1 MAVISSPLANSL
13 QGGLIQRV
21 SGSAFGGG
29 RGIGPIGSSN
39 VGSDR
44 SQELLENNQ
53 STLTSISSS
62 LSTISQEI
70 GVLRNGIDSIA
81 LKISQESKLEEA
93 AARADTEYQKR
104 LAERAVRSEG
114 EQRLENKI
122 QSALSAPVQAIS
134 NKVNNTFA
142 NVGRAI
148 TILLTGWG
156 LQQLVKLIDAVANK
170 DVDALKQIGFDI
182 LRTFAF
188 LVAGNGVL
196 SIIKVGI
203 GRVVGLLTGLAARV
217 SGFVVSGLFIKPFQ
231 ALINA
236 IKNGW
241 SNVRGTRPT
250 VPGGPGRAPVPPG
263 GGKPSGGK
271 FNVFGGI
278 LNVASGALN
287 FLNGENVDAALNAL
301 TISPLGGKFGAAI
314 KVGAGTLVALDEI
327 AEFLG
332 GNLTGADPKLLK
344 QKREELKKAQEQSK
358 GQQQAQTQPAAQP
371 QTPLMGEKKDDKG
384 QKGTEASTEP
394 TQEIKLPPSGAAV
407 PPGMEGT
414 SQTTQ
419 TLTVTPQTPMTPD
432 SKSLSLGS
440 PTPTAGMQGT
450 KPTGEVPAQT
460 ASTATPADVKPAP
473 TQSANVK
480 AESLGPES
488 KPPITVVATVPS
500 PPPAA
505 RPSGG
510 AGASTNV
517 PKIRSSNPDNFYA
530 LYSQFNYNV
539 VT

>member
-122 QSALSAPVQAIS
+122 QAALSAPVQAIS

-156 LQQLVKLIDAVANK
+156 LQQLVKLVDAVANK
-170 DVDALKQIGFDI
+170 DVEALKQIGFDI

-196 SIIKVGI
+196 SIIKIGI
-203 GRVVGLLTGLAARV
+203 GRVVNLLTGLAARV
-217 SGFVVSGLFIKPFQ
+217 SGFVISGLFIKPFQ
-231 ALINA
+231 VLINA

-241 SNVRGTRPT
+241 KNVRGTRPT
-250 VPGGPGRAPVPPG
+250 VPGGPRVPG
-263 GGKPSGGK
+263 GPKGPAGPKGGK
-271 FNVFGGI
+271 FGI
-278 LNVASGALN
+278 MSLIGKTITGLSAGMN
-287 FLNGENVDAALNAL
+287 FLNGENIDAALGAL
-301 TISPLGGKFGAAI
+301 SLMPGKGWIFKGIRGAAAS
-314 KVGAGTLVALDEI
+314 VFTLDEI
-327 AEFLG
+327 AEAFG
-332 GNLTGADPKLLK
+332 GNLTDK
-344 QKREELKKAQEQSK
+344 KREELKQQEEKTKQSN
-358 GQQQAQTQPAAQP
+358 QTSPAQTQPAAQP

-384 QKGTEASTEP
+384 QKGAEASTEP

-432 SKSLSLGS
+432 SRSLSLGS
-440 PTPTAGMQGT
+440 PAPTAGMQGT

-473 TQSANVK
+473 TQPADVK
-480 AESLGPES
+480 AGSLGPES
-488 KPPITVVATVPS
+488 KPPTTVVATVPS
-500 PPPAA
+500 PPPMA

>member
-53 STLTSISSS
+53 TTLTTISSS
-62 LSTISQEI
+62 LSSISQEI

-81 LKISQESKLEEA
+81 LKISQESRLEEA
-93 AARADTEYQKR
+93 SARADTEYQKR

-142 NVGRAI
+142 NVGKAI

-156 LQQLVKLIDAVANK
+156 LQQLVKLVDAVANK
-170 DVDALKQIGFDI
+170 DVEALKQIGFDI

-217 SGFVVSGLFIKPFQ
+217 SGFVISGLFVKPFQ

-250 VPGGPGRAPVPPG
+250 VPGGPRVPGAPKGPAGP
-263 GGKPSGGK
+263 KGGK
-271 FNVFGGI
+271 FNVLGGI

-344 QKREELKKAQEQSK
+344 QKREELKKAQEGSK

-371 QTPLMGEKKDDKG
+371 QTPLMGERKDDKG
-384 QKGTEASTEP
+384 QKGAETTSEP
-394 TQEIKLPPSGAAV
+394 TQEIKFPSSGAAV
-407 PPGMEGT
+407 PPGTQGE

-419 TLTVTPQTPMTPD
+419 TPAVTPQTPMTPD

-440 PTPTAGMQGT
+440 PTPPAGMQGT

-473 TQSANVK
+473 TQPADVK
-480 AESLGPES
+480 AGSLGPES
-488 KPPITVVATVPS
+488 KPPTTVVATVPS
-500 PPPAA
+500 PPPMA

-539 VT
+539 VM